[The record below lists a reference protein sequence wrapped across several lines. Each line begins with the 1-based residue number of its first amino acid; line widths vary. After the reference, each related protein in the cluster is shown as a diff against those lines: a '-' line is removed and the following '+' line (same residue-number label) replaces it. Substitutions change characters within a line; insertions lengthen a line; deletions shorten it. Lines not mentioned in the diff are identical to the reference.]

1 MTYSLD
7 QLNTAKAADEGKW
20 LELEHPVSGEPLDM
34 HLKLLGSDSDAYKK
48 TMRKQQD
55 RHLKKGLRKLTSE
68 QVEADSTELIVS
80 CTVDWKNMQE
90 NGDDLEFTKENVRR
104 VYKTYDFVREQAREF
119 VEDRSN
125 FLGEF

>member
-1 MTYSLD
+1 
-7 QLNTAKAADEGKW
+7 
-20 LELEHPVSGEPLDM
+20 
-34 HLKLLGSDSDAYKK
+34 
-48 TMRKQQD
+48 
-55 RHLKKGLRKLTSE
+55 
-68 QVEADSTELIVS
+68 
-80 CTVDWKNMQE
+80 MQE

>member
-1 MTYSLD
+1 
-7 QLNTAKAADEGKW
+7 
-20 LELEHPVSGEPLDM
+20 M